1 MIFLRVLQLFVH
13 PLIKEQRMLFF
24 HKYIFDWILHNRL
37 VECMSINGN
46 NGRMIFCLAERMR
59 SECGASPAP
68 PSQQKQ
74 PITIQLKALFIN
86 FLQIYEKNNTKDKM
100 VENFPIS

>member
-24 HKYIFDWILHNRL
+24 HKYIFDWILHKRL

-59 SECGASPAP
+59 SECGANAERMRSE
-68 PSQQKQ
+68 PSTTKPTKTTDNN
-74 PITIQLKALFIN
+74 PIKSIVYKFSANIR
-86 FLQIYEKNNTKDKM
+86 KK
-100 VENFPIS
+100 

>member
-13 PLIKEQRMLFF
+13 PLIKEQRKLFF

-86 FLQIYEKNNTKDKM
+86 FLQIYEKK
-100 VENFPIS
+100 

>member
-1 MIFLRVLQLFVH
+1 MFA
-13 PLIKEQRMLFF
+13 PLAGDRRKLFF

-59 SECGASPAP
+59 SE
-68 PSQQKQ
+68 PSTTKPTKTTDKNPIKSIVYKFSANIQKK
-74 PITIQLKALFIN
+74 IIQKEQNGKKFLHFLF
-86 FLQIYEKNNTKDKM
+86 FHKKDT
-100 VENFPIS
+100 

>member
-59 SECGASPAP
+59 SECGANAERA
-68 PSQQKQ
+68 QHHQ
-74 PITIQLKALFIN
+74 AN
-86 FLQIYEKNNTKDKM
+86 KNNR
-100 VENFPIS
+100 